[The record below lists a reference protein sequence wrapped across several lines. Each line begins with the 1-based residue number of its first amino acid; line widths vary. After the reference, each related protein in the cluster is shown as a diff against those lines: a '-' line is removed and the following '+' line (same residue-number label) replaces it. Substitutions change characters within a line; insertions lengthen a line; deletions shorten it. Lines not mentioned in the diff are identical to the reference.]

1 MASFFRGAFSAFAS
15 ATASA
20 SAALSREMDGNASA
34 EAAYASRLTAAQ
46 AGRVDAAR
54 RRRVGVAENVRTDVD
69 FIERANAA
77 HRARQLADA
86 SGFETRPSG
95 FRDSSGGSLEPA
107 STIDFGH
114 PVGVVACDER
124 DPWSRAFDVEGRAIG
139 RRDAVS
145 EGSSRGGG
153 LAGDSKKVSG
163 PRVVRVEILAARNL
177 EAMDAGGTSDPY
189 AVVTH
194 EGEPVG
200 RTKVKRRTLN
210 PVWGERFF
218 ASASKTLLGS
228 ERVLVALYD
237 HDVLGSH
244 DHLGSVEIPI
254 EAVEEECPRRNP
266 SASIRAHWVRLGP
279 PPPPPRRDR
288 GRAKLAARFDPDVP
302 GRLHVWVVG
311 AVGLEAADS
320 NGSSDP
326 YVRVTLL
333 RHLAAGETA
342 KRDDRRRTATRFGT
356 LAPAWDERFVFE
368 GVEKKES
375 EGSAVLFELF
385 DHDSF
390 GADDAMGQ
398 IVWSVGDI
406 PTARE
411 RDHRAEP
418 RFRAWEAHG
427 SKARTSGEV
436 LLVAYF
442 ADARKTRLRVRVV
455 KARNIKA
462 ADVTGTSDAY
472 VVGTL
477 RDATSAKED
486 QVFRTKVVEKTV
498 APAWRHE
505 MFFRVKPSTRKQI
518 RDAERRNVGAV
529 WRTALG
535 VRDAAVDAL
544 GCGSAR
550 VPEKNAAGTTSSF
563 AARCR
568 GGRDENKNANA
579 NANANDG
586 FVTDVKTRD
595 ARRDVEREMVTDLAR
610 TLERAGPSSPGGAR
624 ANDGDE
630 NESESPSASSA
641 AQNVAGQSVVLDLF
655 DRDEGLFDA
664 DDFLG
669 RVVLPLE
676 RVPTRAEGGDKRGR
690 WHAWRERGAKA
701 VTGDVLVRC
710 YFPHRSSETNNTD
723 AEPAEESAGDEDEDA
738 APRLRAALASRL
750 ARKAREDAAERATR
764 SARSAEALRR
774 ELEAQLRMQLLFQ
787 AWPPESAEKYA
798 RAYAEHGHES
808 RLVPPPPEGC
818 TVPASFAHA
827 FETAETAERRNAEER
842 ALESEAAGGSNDREE
857 PGSPDER
864 PEESN
869 PKGSVSNP
877 EGSVSE
883 PKGPGRVGSDAAS
896 DVSGGAEAET
906 GSLAETMTPRGGDAV
921 RRDAALVS
929 ASVRRFIADAREEE
943 ARREAFAGARE
954 AMRAAD
960 EAMRARRE
968 RGTAAGLRS
977 SADATNDEHRRR
989 VEANDAKGEG
999 EGEGEGRERW
1009 RERSRRRSPG
1019 VVSAP
1024 RPPASPADDLADAY
1038 PTNTRASVP
1047 EGALEGDAGAAARL
1061 EEAADARGSAWAEV
1075 FRKRELEMARVK
1087 ARAERSDVVY
1097 S

>member
-1 MASFFRGAFSAFAS
+1 
-15 ATASA
+15 
-20 SAALSREMDGNASA
+20 MDGNASA

-69 FIERANAA
+69 FVERANAA

-95 FRDSSGGSLEPA
+95 PRDSGGSLEPA
-107 STIDFGH
+107 ATIDFGH

-145 EGSSRGGG
+145 EGSLGGG
-153 LAGDSKKVSG
+153 LASDSNVSG
-163 PRVVRVEILAARNL
+163 RVVRVEILAARNL

-200 RTKVKRRTLN
+200 RTKVKRRTTN

-218 ASASKTLLGS
+218 ASASAALGS

-279 PPPPPRRDR
+279 PPQPRRRDR
-288 GRAKLAARFDPDVP
+288 GRVKLAARHDPDVP

-311 AVGLEAADS
+311 AMGLEAADS

-333 RHLAAGETA
+333 RHLAAGEVA
-342 KRDDRRRTATRFGT
+342 KRDDRRRTATRYGT
-356 LAPAWDERFVFE
+356 LAPAWNERFVFE
-368 GVEKKES
+368 GVDKGA

-398 IVWSVGDI
+398 FVWSVGDI

-544 GCGSAR
+544 GCGSVR
-550 VPEKNAAGTTSSF
+550 VPESAAGTTSSF
-563 AARCR
+563 GARFRR
-568 GGRDENKNANA
+568 GREKKNANANA

-586 FVTDVKTRD
+586 FVTDVKTRG

-610 TLERAGPSSPGGAR
+610 TLERAETSSPGGAR
-624 ANDGDE
+624 ANDR

-690 WHAWRERGAKA
+690 WYAWRERGAKA

-710 YFPHRSSETNNTD
+710 YFPHRSSETDTD
-723 AEPAEESAGDEDEDA
+723 AEPAEESAGDEDA

-750 ARKAREDAAERATR
+750 ARKVREDAAERALR
-764 SARSAEALRR
+764 SARSAEALRC

-827 FETAETAERRNAEER
+827 FETAEMAERRNAEER
-842 ALESEAAGGSNDREE
+842 ALEREAAGGSNDREE

-877 EGSVSE
+877 KGSESEPKGSESE
-883 PKGPGRVGSDAAS
+883 PKGPGRVGWDAAG
-896 DVSGGAEAET
+896 DVTGGAETETRSRAET
-906 GSLAETMTPRGGDAV
+906 TTPRGGEAV

-929 ASVRRFIADAREEE
+929 ASIRRFIADAREEE

-968 RGTAAGLRS
+968 RGTAAGRS
-977 SADATNDEHRRR
+977 SADATNDERRRR

-999 EGEGEGRERW
+999 EGEGEGANDGANARVVAHRASSPPSW
-1009 RERSRRRSPG
+1009 PPKPPRRTTH
-1019 VVSAP
+1019 
-1024 RPPASPADDLADAY
+1024 ADAY
-1038 PTNTRASVP
+1038 LTNTRASVP
-1047 EGALEGDAGAAARL
+1047 EGASKATSALAARL